1 MSIEKLKLNRRILN
15 ALGRANIRTVS
26 DLVQCNRKKL
36 LRLHSIG
43 IRSLLEIYA
52 ALSEF
57 GLTLKD

>member
-1 MSIEKLKLNRRILN
+1 M
-15 ALGRANIRTVS
+15 
-26 DLVQCNRKKL
+26 
-36 LRLHSIG
+36 RLHSIG